1 MVIAIIIVI
10 IATLIGTGFRLKT
23 DPTVVQDAGM
33 VQFFFQI
40 PLLYCHVILSTRSYF
55 KSSA

>member
-1 MVIAIIIVI
+1 MVIVIIII

-40 PLLYCHVILSTRSYF
+40 PLLYCHVILSTRSNF